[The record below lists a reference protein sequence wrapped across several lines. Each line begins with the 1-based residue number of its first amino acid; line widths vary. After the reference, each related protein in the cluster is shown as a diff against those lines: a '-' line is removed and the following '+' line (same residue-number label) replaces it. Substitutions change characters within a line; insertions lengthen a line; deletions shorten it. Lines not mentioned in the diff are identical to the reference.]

1 MHLPK
6 WLQGMVLPTL
16 MLWVYALAMGVASG
30 MSPAESLSGRADLIS
45 RAGLGLILATW
56 VSADA
61 QKRNWPLCYDYG
73 SFVFLA
79 WMVVVPVYLFRT
91 RGARAFLTLLCFVGI
106 SVSSTMIAT
115 VIFIVRQIVF
125 DKASV

>member
-1 MHLPK
+1 
-6 WLQGMVLPTL
+6 MVLPTL
-16 MLWVYALAMGVASG
+16 MLWVSALAMGVAGG
-30 MSPAESLSGRADLIS
+30 MSPAERLPWRAELVS
-45 RAGLGLILATW
+45 RVVQALILSTW
-56 VSADA
+56 VIADA
-61 QKRNWPLCYDYG
+61 QKRNWPLFHDYA
-73 SFVFLA
+73 SFVFFA
-79 WMVVVPVYLFRT
+79 WMVVVPIYLFRT